1 MNNENSIIDDTQL
14 EAKLIEL
21 LREATTVTLARK
33 NNQPLTLSR
42 QTQSNLLQSSLR
54 ECVESRRDSN
64 MLRIAY
70 YQNSEFWILHG
81 ENIPLYIMLG
91 TTNFREYIL
100 RKERG
105 TQFPSTSLT
114 PSLFGQEHPT
124 SQFLALLVDPDGS
137 ISQPRAWLLKC
148 DGIGEEDNRTLS
160 VVAARDLFGDTT
172 TDSRVVID
180 L

>member
-1 MNNENSIIDDTQL
+1 
-14 EAKLIEL
+14 
-21 LREATTVTLARK
+21 
-33 NNQPLTLSR
+33 
-42 QTQSNLLQSSLR
+42 
-54 ECVESRRDSN
+54 